1 MITAAAAAQHL
12 PDDLLRDILL
22 RLPPRSATRC
32 LAVCKGW
39 RSLVSDPS
47 FRRAHAERPAGVA
60 EADHTFC
67 LRQDGDWTFQQ
78 RLREVVLF
86 DSFRSRWCR
95 GDVRKAP
102 PLDLTLIPSPYAP
115 AATMVLGSWDGVL
128 CVERGAPPLRRLRW
142 RLFGWPDDGSGRRGY
157 VLWHPFA
164 MACATVS
171 PPPGRGV
178 IIGAYAHPATMRF
191 HLLHAAGEAACLVDP
206 GLYVATAFRLRRVGD
221 GAWREVP
228 LPQLEDADARLKM
241 HGARSIQLHG
251 NLHWLVQRGSG
262 SAGKLQV
269 LVFERARER
278 FRLMDA
284 PPRRRGEEED
294 MARSRICVLSSGKLC
309 AVAVARATSTM
320 EMWVLDDYHHC
331 SDDARIS
338 GWRLM
343 ERVSL
348 VMWDG
353 DGRRDLS
360 RTFTSE
366 TQVEAVHGEV
376 EGEEV
381 IVRNGGE
388 VDAYSLRRGAWLRV
402 RGISSSGGPV
412 LDVAL
417 LAHRDSVVHHDVSF
431 GEASRHLRYPDDIHG
446 QRLFV

>member
-1 MITAAAAAQHL
+1 MITAAAAAAAAAAQHL

-67 LRQDGDWTFQQ
+67 LRQDGDWTFH
-78 RLREVVLF
+78 
-86 DSFRSRWCR
+86 RWCR
-95 GDVRKAP
+95 GDVRKVP

-241 HGARSIQLHG
+241 HGARSIRLHG

-262 SAGKLQV
+262 SAGKL
-269 LVFERARER
+269 
-278 FRLMDA
+278 
-284 PPRRRGEEED
+284 
-294 MARSRICVLSSGKLC
+294 GKLC

-431 GEASRHLRYPDDIHG
+431 GEASRPLRYPDDIHG

>member
-47 FRRAHAERPAGVA
+47 FRRAHAERPAG
-60 EADHTFC
+60 
-67 LRQDGDWTFQQ
+67 Q

-241 HGARSIQLHG
+241 HGARSIRLHG

-269 LVFERARER
+269 LVFERARE
-278 FRLMDA
+278 
-284 PPRRRGEEED
+284 
-294 MARSRICVLSSGKLC
+294 SGKLC

-417 LAHRDSVVHHDVSF
+417 LAHRDSVVHHD
-431 GEASRHLRYPDDIHG
+431 GRRD
-446 QRLFV
+446 